1 VGIWAKG
8 EQQSM
13 RTNWISIL
21 AAPAAVFL
29 LAFVCAIGVRAD
41 ETQVKGM
48 IMSRTGETLLVTGQA
63 GKTTVVL
70 TAGTRTKDDRGLFG
84 LDKEHM
90 ADTVLIPGLKVRV
103 DGTTDSGGR
112 VIAKT
117 ITVDGDDLET
127 SEMIQA
133 GLHPTAQQVEENVRT
148 LEAHNKSLA
157 AGKQAIEA
165 NRKDIDALQANQ
177 RSNSANRED
186 LAARLKKIEEDI
198 KDSQESTDR
207 FSQLTDYDVKSE
219 ATLKFNVGSSTISPQ
234 DQKQLK
240 QLAQIAL
247 GTRGYI
253 VEVKGFAD
261 ASGDAL
267 MNERLSEERAKRVVA
282 FLMQQG
288 NVPVRHIVAP
298 GALGEYQPIASNETK
313 AGRAEN
319 RRVEVKILV
328 NKGIG
333 GA

>member
-1 VGIWAKG
+1 
-8 EQQSM
+8 
-13 RTNWISIL
+13 
-21 AAPAAVFL
+21 
-29 LAFVCAIGVRAD
+29 
-41 ETQVKGM
+41 
-48 IMSRTGETLLVTGQA
+48 
-63 GKTTVVL
+63 
-70 TAGTRTKDDRGLFG
+70 
-84 LDKEHM
+84 M
-90 ADTVLIPGLKVRV
+90 ADTVLIPGLKVSV
-103 DGTTDSGGR
+103 DGTVDSGGR
-112 VIAKT
+112 VVAKT

-148 LEAHNKSLA
+148 LEAHNKSIA
-157 AGKQAIEA
+157 AGKQSIEA
-165 NRKDIDALQANQ
+165 NRKDIDALQRQSAPAD
-177 RSNSANRED
+177 SANRED

-207 FSQLTDYDVKSE
+207 FSQLGDYDVKGE
-219 ATLKFNVGSSTISPQ
+219 ATLKFNIGSSTISAEG
-234 DQKQLK
+234 QKQLK
-240 QLAQIAL
+240 QLAQVAL
-247 GTRGYI
+247 GTKGYI

-298 GALGEYQPIASNETK
+298 GALGEYQPVASNETK

-328 NKGIG
+328 NKGIA

>member
-1 VGIWAKG
+1 
-8 EQQSM
+8 M

-21 AAPAAVFL
+21 ATPPAVFL
-29 LAFVCAIGVRAD
+29 LASVCVIGARAD

-48 IMSRTGETLLVTGQA
+48 IMSRTGETLLVTGD
-63 GKTTVVL
+63 GRKTTVVL
-70 TAGTRTKDDRGLFG
+70 TGDTRTKDDRGLFG
-84 LDKEHM
+84 LDKQHM

-103 DGTTDSGGR
+103 DGVTERGGR

-133 GLHPTAQQVEENVRT
+133 GLHPTAQQVEQNVRT
-148 LEAHNKSLA
+148 LEAHNKSIA
-157 AGKQAIEA
+157 AGKQGIDA

-186 LAARLKKIEEDI
+186 LAGRLKKIEDDI

-219 ATLKFNVGSSTISPQ
+219 ATLKFNIGSSTISA
-234 DQKQLK
+234 DGEKQLK
-240 QLAQIAL
+240 QLAQVAL
-247 GTRGYI
+247 GTKGYI

-267 MNERLSEERAKRVVA
+267 MNERLSEERAKRVIA

-298 GALGEYQPIASNETK
+298 GAMGEYQPAASNETK
-313 AGRAEN
+313 TGRAEN
-319 RRVEVKILV
+319 RRVEIKILV
-328 NKGIG
+328 NKGIA

>member
-1 VGIWAKG
+1 
-8 EQQSM
+8 M
-13 RTNWISIL
+13 RTNWISTL

-29 LAFVCAIGVRAD
+29 LGLVCATGARAD
-41 ETQVKGM
+41 ETQIKGM
-48 IMSRTGETLLVTGQA
+48 IMSRTGETLLVTG
-63 GKTTVVL
+63 GGRKTTVVL
-70 TAGTRTKDDRGLFG
+70 TGNTKTKDDRGLFG
-84 LDKEHM
+84 LQKEQM
-90 ADTVLIPGLKVRV
+90 ADTVLIPGLKVSV
-103 DGTTDSGGR
+103 DGTVDSGGR
-112 VIAKT
+112 VVAKT

-148 LEAHNKSLA
+148 LEAHNKSIA
-157 AGKQAIEA
+157 AGKQGIET

-198 KDSQESTDR
+198 KDSQESIDR
-207 FSQLTDYDVKSE
+207 FSQLSDYDVKGE
-219 ATLKFNVGSSTISPQ
+219 ATLKFNTGSSTISAEG
-234 DQKQLK
+234 QKQLK
-240 QLAQIAL
+240 QLAQVAL
-247 GTRGYI
+247 GTKGYI

-298 GALGEYQPIASNETK
+298 GALGEYQPVASNETK

-328 NKGIG
+328 NKGIA